1 MKKVFRILLLLLVV
15 FITATGTERNEEYFN
30 MEVREDKLLYK
41 KEESKPYTGIV
52 SVSEGDK
59 IIKKQVYNEGK
70 LNSEKGYHE
79 NGTIKWESTGYKDGK
94 LDGISRIYYD
104 SGQLKMETNYK
115 DGEKDGMEKGYQ
127 KNGKIIAELNYKKDC
142 LHGTSKF
149 YDKNGNLEHEQNYK
163 EYVLH
168 GTEKIYEN
176 GKVILE
182 REYKDGEIVSSKNIS
197 E

>member
-1 MKKVFRILLLLLVV
+1 
-15 FITATGTERNEEYFN
+15 
-30 MEVREDKLLYK
+30 
-41 KEESKPYTGIV
+41 
-52 SVSEGDK
+52 
-59 IIKKQVYNEGK
+59 
-70 LNSEKGYHE
+70 
-79 NGTIKWESTGYKDGK
+79 
-94 LDGISRIYYD
+94 
-104 SGQLKMETNYK
+104 METNYK

-127 KNGKIIAELNYKKDC
+127 ENGKIIAELNYKKDC